1 MRLFLTFSKKSLA
14 ATLAAIILAL
24 LTAGQLFSLRAA
36 GPDGSTNALR
46 LEYAQRLGYAVEE
59 TPTDIRE
66 IIIPQTFSDVYTRYN
81 ALQRQAGFDLTVYK
95 GKPATVYAYLL
106 KEDPDMRVNL
116 IVCGDRIIGGDVSSV
131 RLDGD
136 MLPLCSREDTE
147 QKEIHRLF

>member
-46 LEYAQRLGYAVEE
+46 LEYARRLGYAVEE

-66 IIIPQTFSDVYTRYN
+66 IT
-81 ALQRQAGFDLTVYK
+81 
-95 GKPATVYAYLL
+95 
-106 KEDPDMRVNL
+106 
-116 IVCGDRIIGGDVSSV
+116 
-131 RLDGD
+131 
-136 MLPLCSREDTE
+136 
-147 QKEIHRLF
+147 